1 MGTWM
6 ARLLP
11 APASSHAPEFDAM
24 LTAVHVDGLIV
35 FGSWLVVFAFILLRF
50 RSRAG
55 GPGAAAGQRWPL
67 VAIAAVVAGDVWLLA
82 GSALPVWWARAQPAP
97 QGAVEVR
104 VIGEQYA
111 WNIHYPG
118 LDGRF
123 GRTDPSFITAADPIG
138 IDRTDPAG
146 RDDFVLINLMVVP
159 VNRTVVAHLSSK
171 DVIHS
176 FTLPE
181 MRVKQDITPGMP
193 ASAWFTPVSTGSW
206 EVGCSQL
213 CGLGHYRMRAVFEV
227 RSEEAWRAFVA
238 EEVAYAAGAP

>member
-11 APASSHAPEFDAM
+11 APASSHAAQFDAM
-24 LTAVHVDGLIV
+24 LAAVHLDGFIV

-50 RSRAG
+50 RARAG
-55 GPGAAAGQRWPL
+55 GTGPPAGQRWPL

-82 GSALPVWWARAQPAP
+82 GSALPVWWARAQPVP
-97 QGAVEVR
+97 EGAVEVR

-118 LDGRF
+118 HDGRF
-123 GRTDPSFITAADPIG
+123 GRTDSSFITAADPIG

-193 ASAWFTPVSTGSW
+193 ASTWFTPVSTGSW

-213 CGLGHYRMRAVFEV
+213 CGLGHYRMRGVFEV
-227 RSEEAWRAFVA
+227 RSEAAWRAFVA
-238 EEVAYAAGAP
+238 EEVAYAVGAP